1 MIAEDMA
8 LLDEARDEWE
18 NMGFSDAWRD
28 DGTEEGGD
36 APAGAQAGDAGSG
49 DGGAGSDEAGQEWRD
64 AEAAAEAAR
73 GEAGGDRGQ
82 IGPGWRRRV
91 ATLARWEPS
100 AWANMCRA
108 LRKRPHGVMQEETE
122 DVVGD

>member
-1 MIAEDMA
+1 MRMA

-18 NMGFSDAWRD
+18 YMGFNDAWGDD
-28 DGTEEGGD
+28 DGAAEA
-36 APAGAQAGDAGSG
+36 APADARGAATDSG
-49 DGGAGSDEAGQEWRD
+49 DGGTGGGEAGQEWSD
-64 AEAAAEAAR
+64 AAAAAEAAR
-73 GEAGGDRGQ
+73 GEGGEEGR

-100 AWANMCRA
+100 AWAHMSRA
-108 LRKRPHGVMQEETE
+108 LGKRTHDVMRGESE

>member
-1 MIAEDMA
+1 MHGETTAPRKGGVHRLEHKMA
-8 LLDEARDEWE
+8 
-18 NMGFSDAWRD
+18 
-28 DGTEEGGD
+28 T
-36 APAGAQAGDAGSG
+36 QAVATL
-49 DGGAGSDEAGQEWRD
+49 GGAGIDEAGQEWRD

-108 LRKRPHGVMQEETE
+108 LRKRPHGVMQGETE